1 MSTFTYSYKPDA
13 MLGSLGC
20 IFLKKAASFL
30 KGRLTCV
37 LIQQQGNNF
46 FKLIFSSVNF
56 HFPERCTIKRMDVCL
71 GIWYF
76 GEVFE
81 ISDSLGDFFFFF

>member
-13 MLGSLGC
+13 MLFSLGC

-37 LIQQQGNNF
+37 LIQQGNNF
-46 FKLIFSSVNF
+46 FKLIFPQLISIFQKDALSRGWTCVWEYGTLEKYLKSVI
-56 HFPERCTIKRMDVCL
+56 P
-71 GIWYF
+71 
-76 GEVFE
+76 
-81 ISDSLGDFFFFF
+81 